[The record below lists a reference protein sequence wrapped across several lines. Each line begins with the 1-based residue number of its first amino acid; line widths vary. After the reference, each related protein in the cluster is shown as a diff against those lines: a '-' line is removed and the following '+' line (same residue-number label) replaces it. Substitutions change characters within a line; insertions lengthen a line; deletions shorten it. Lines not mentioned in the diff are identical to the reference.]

1 MVVHS
6 SYFLLEF
13 AGIIIAL
20 VISVYA
26 YLKYVSFSYW
36 SSRNVISPKPIIPFG
51 HIKPVT
57 TRKRSI
63 GELFQD
69 IYSEYKKHPIIG
81 VYLFTRPNLVIAD
94 LDLLRFVL
102 TKEFPHFHDR
112 GVYCDEKTEPL
123 SGHLFSLPGAKW
135 RFLRNKFSPTF
146 TSSKIKQMFPTVKET
161 SNRLSLIVEKKAQN
175 SEVIEIKDLMA
186 RFSTDVIASVAFG
199 IDCNSLEN
207 PDAEFRA
214 MGRKFFA
221 PRKGI
226 AGLVFAFP
234 ILHKLFKFTAI
245 PEDVTNFFMGA
256 FKEAVEYRTA
266 NNVVR
271 RDFLDLVIQLI
282 YKGYVHNDDEKAPL
296 PGTVDEQKITMD
308 EGAAQAF
315 VFWVGG
321 FDTSSSTVT
330 HCLYELA
337 LNQELQEKTAA
348 EIIRVLE
355 EYGDVTYESIR
366 AMPHLH
372 KVVSETL
379 RKYPVVP
386 ILNRECTEDIDLP
399 GTGFRATKGTKIIVP
414 VLGIHWDPDL
424 YPEPEKF
431 DPERFNEENIAKRH
445 PYAYLPFGEG
455 PRNCIGMR
463 FGLVQSKVGLI
474 RMLSKFR
481 FTPGPNLDVPL
492 IMDKANFVQ
501 MALNGVTLRV
511 QMR

>member
-1 MVVHS
+1 MGGAVS
-6 SYFLLEF
+6 MNEAQPLSQSNEC
-13 AGIIIAL
+13 
-20 VISVYA
+20 S
-26 YLKYVSFSYW
+26 KY
-36 SSRNVISPKPIIPFG
+36 NNTISPKRSLHEFRSATARFVRSLTLIPTEFTVKKC
-51 HIKPVT
+51 HERDRQFFHPA
-57 TRKRSI
+57 I

-69 IYSEYKKHPIIG
+69 IYSKYKKHPIIG

-256 FKEAVEYRTA
+256 FKEAVKYITA

-282 YKGYVHNDDEKAPL
+282 LYYIKATFIMTTKEHRCLGQSTSRRL
-296 PGTVDEQKITMD
+296 PWTKEPHKH
-308 EGAAQAF
+308 
-315 VFWVGG
+315 
-321 FDTSSSTVT
+321 SSS
-330 HCLYELA
+330 
-337 LNQELQEKTAA
+337 
-348 EIIRVLE
+348 
-355 EYGDVTYESIR
+355 
-366 AMPHLH
+366 
-372 KVVSETL
+372 
-379 RKYPVVP
+379 
-386 ILNRECTEDIDLP
+386 
-399 GTGFRATKGTKIIVP
+399 
-414 VLGIHWDPDL
+414 
-424 YPEPEKF
+424 
-431 DPERFNEENIAKRH
+431 
-445 PYAYLPFGEG
+445 
-455 PRNCIGMR
+455 
-463 FGLVQSKVGLI
+463 GLV
-474 RMLSKFR
+474 
-481 FTPGPNLDVPL
+481 
-492 IMDKANFVQ
+492 
-501 MALNGVTLRV
+501 ALTHHR
-511 QMR
+511 QR